1 MGSVVLGL
9 LRFVPAV
16 DDTALLPDPESF
28 LDGVIFD
35 NAPPD
40 APPDDPGVDPGV
52 DPGCVINPE
61 DNSCAETPGMTRFSR
76 SSICLSRSEY
86 ADSIVSKRASR
97 ISTSLRAFLR
107 LGGGGFPRRKVHS
120 ISPAY

>member
-1 MGSVVLGL
+1 MVLGL

-16 DDTALLPDPESF
+16 DDTTLLPDPESF
-28 LDGVIFD
+28 LDGVPFD
-35 NAPPD
+35 N
-40 APPDDPGVDPGV
+40 APPDDPGVDA
-52 DPGCVINPE
+52 GCVIIPE

-86 ADSIVSKRASR
+86 ADSIVSRRASR

-107 LGGGGFPRRKVHS
+107 LGGGGFPSKKVHS

>member
-1 MGSVVLGL
+1 MVLGL

-16 DDTALLPDPESF
+16 DNTALVLDPESF
-28 LDGVIFD
+28 FDGVVFEVSPVFD
-35 NAPPD
+35 PD
-40 APPDDPGVDPGV
+40 ADPV
-52 DPGCVINPE
+52 GCGIIPE

-86 ADSIVSKRASR
+86 ADSIVSRRASR